1 MVLAELIKDVD
12 VVRIIGYEKTEI
24 KDIAVNSNA
33 VTSNSLFVCLC
44 GENYDGED
52 FIRQAE
58 TYGAAAIVCEKEIET
73 SLTQVVVKD
82 CRKALCGV
90 ASAFYG
96 NPEKR
101 LRLVGITGTNGKT
114 TTAHLLYSILN
125 YSGVK
130 CGVIGTLGTFYG
142 DVSEETRLTTPDPL
156 DLYKTLA
163 EMSNVGIRTVV
174 MEVSAH
180 AAFYSKIHGLNF
192 DVSVFTNFSQ
202 DHLDF
207 FEDMADYRQAK
218 LKFFKDN
225 YCTYIVSNSDDELGR
240 EISNSFDRTITYGI
254 FNPADVFAINIAE
267 ESDGTRFVLN
277 LFDEIYDIKT
287 RLIGRY
293 NIENILAA
301 ATTAALL
308 GLKTDEVANGIRE
321 FTGVPGRLERI
332 QCGNFS
338 VYVDYAHTP
347 DGLRSALETLRKICD
362 GRLICVFGCG
372 GNRDKSKR
380 EVMGEISGKAAD
392 FTVITSDNPRFEE
405 PLDIMSDI
413 ERGVL
418 KNSRRYVMVQIRKEA
433 IAYAMN
439 MATSGDVILLA
450 GKGAEKYQ
458 EVLGIKRLYNDKDT
472 VEEVLRGLR

>member
-1 MVLAELIKDVD
+1 MVLADLIKDVD
-12 VVRIIGYEKTEI
+12 VLKVIGNEKIEV
-24 KDIAVNSNA
+24 KDVTINSNA
-33 VTSNSLFVCLC
+33 VTANSLFVCLS

-58 TYGAAAIVCEKEIET
+58 TYGASAIICEKEIET
-73 SLTQVVVKD
+73 SLAQVIVDD
-82 CRKALCGV
+82 CRKSLCGV
-90 ASAFYG
+90 AAAFYG
-96 NPEKR
+96 HPEKR

-114 TTAHLLYSILN
+114 TTAHLIYSLLN
-125 YSGVK
+125 YSGVRS
-130 CGVIGTLGTFYG
+130 GVIGTLGTFYG
-142 DVSEETRLTTPDPL
+142 DVSEETRLTTPDPI

-163 EMSNVGIRTVV
+163 EMSNIGITTVV

-180 AAFYSKIHGLNF
+180 AAFYSKIYGLNF

-207 FEDMADYRQAK
+207 FEDMEDYRQAK
-218 LKFFKDN
+218 LKFFKEN
-225 YCTYIVSNSDDELGR
+225 RCNYIVSNSDDELGR
-240 EISNSFDRTITYGI
+240 EISERFGKTITYGI
-254 FNPADVFAINIAE
+254 YNPADIFAIDIKE

-277 LFDEIYDIKT
+277 LFDKVYEIKT

-293 NIENILAA
+293 NVENILAA
-301 ATTAALL
+301 ATSAALL
-308 GLKTDEVANGIRE
+308 GVKTDDVANGIRE
-321 FTGVPGRLERI
+321 FVGVPGRLEKI
-332 QCGNFS
+332 QCGDFS

-347 DGLRSALETLRKICD
+347 DGLKKALETLRKICD
-362 GRLICVFGCG
+362 GKLICVFGCG
-372 GNRDKSKR
+372 GNRDKAKR
-380 EVMGEISGKAAD
+380 EVMGEISGKTAD

-418 KNSRRYVMVQIRKEA
+418 KKSRRYVMVQIRKEA
-433 IAYAMN
+433 ITYAMN
-439 MATSGDVILLA
+439 MASAGDIILLA

-472 VEEVLRGLR
+472 VEEVLRGLL